1 MEAGWS
7 IRKAGVEDL
16 DELIRLRLALLR
28 STREVERFEDEE
40 ALVAKTRRYLERA
53 IPEGRFHAW
62 VAEAEG
68 RLVASSGIMP
78 FERPPVPG
86 NMAGLEMHILN
97 MYTEPGWRGRGIARA
112 LFTELMRFSREQGA
126 GRIWLHATD
135 EGRPLYESVGF
146 KPNPT
151 ALEWTPPEGA

>member
-1 MEAGWS
+1 MQATWS

-16 DELIRLRLALLR
+16 EELIRLRLELLHSAR
-28 STREVERFEDEE
+28 GVERFENEE
-40 ALVAKTRRYLERA
+40 TLVEATRRYLARA
-53 IPEGRFHAW
+53 LPAGRFHAW
-62 VAEAEG
+62 VAVAGE
-68 RLVASSGIMP
+68 RLVASSGVMP
-78 FERPPVPG
+78 FERPPLPG

-112 LFTELMRFSREQGA
+112 LFSELMRFAREQGA
-126 GRIWLHATD
+126 GRVWLHATD

-151 ALEWTPPEGA
+151 ALEWTPLPE